1 MKIYVEGLDNFNPWS
16 GAIETYE
23 AIEEAGKLEDLEFLL
38 EDIYP
43 DGLTETEL
51 NDLVWFDDEWLF
63 ASLGMETE
71 DEEDE
76 DEDEG
81 Y

>member
-1 MKIYVEGLDNFNPWS
+1 MKIFIEGLDNFSPWS
-16 GAIETYE
+16 GAIDTYE

-51 NDLVWFDDEWLF
+51 NDILWFEDEWLF
-63 ASLGMETE
+63 ENLGMETE
-71 DEEDE
+71 GEEDE
-76 DEDEG
+76 DED

>member
-1 MKIYVEGLDNFNPWS
+1 MKIYVEGIENFSPWS

-38 EDIYP
+38 DEIYP

-51 NDLVWFDDEWLF
+51 NDLLWFDDEWLF
-63 ASLGMETE
+63 ASLGMET
-71 DEEDE
+71 DTNEDE
-76 DEDEG
+76 D